1 MAWRRPGDKPLSE
14 SMVVSLLTHI
24 CVTRPQGVKFHST
37 TRCRTDVFPW
47 ATVCL
52 HTKLAVKRLTN
63 DIFKM
68 CVTWVVWGKCGVN
81 NICKWVIIGL
91 DLTIQCQV
99 PVEAITGLSMH
110 DDVIKWKHSQCHW
123 PFVRGIHRSLV
134 NSPHTGQWRGAFMF
148 SLICAWT
155 EGWLNHRITGDL
167 RRHRANYDVIVMHA
181 CAHFC
186 YKMLHCWVF
195 RLMHCGISEMGLYHG
210 YWCLIP
216 CVQPSSHYYDVIMSL
231 MVSQITSLTIVYST
245 VYSVTDQR
253 KHQSSAS
260 LAFVR
265 GIHRWIP
272 RTKGQ

>member
-1 MAWRRPGDKPLSE
+1 MTSSNENILSVTGPLCGE
-14 SMVVSLLTHI
+14 FTGHWWIPLTQASDAELW
-24 CVTRPQGVKFHST
+24 CFLWSAPEQRVEK
-37 TRCRTDVFPW
+37 
-47 ATVCL
+47 
-52 HTKLAVKRLTN
+52 
-63 DIFKM
+63 
-68 CVTWVVWGKCGVN
+68 N
-81 NICKWVIIGL
+81 NL
-91 DLTIQCQV
+91 
-99 PVEAITGLSMH
+99 
-110 DDVIKWKHSQCHW
+110 
-123 PFVRGIHRSLV
+123 
-134 NSPHTGQWRGAFMF
+134 
-148 SLICAWT
+148 
-155 EGWLNHRITGDL
+155 ITGDL